1 MLTIIIQDVH
11 TDTMDIYPVD
21 NTASIISEYD
31 EHFTKFLTKDQRPEH
46 YYSLLAYNSEVRPIK
61 RSEFIRIYQGGELLD
76 SVEFVERPE
85 KPEHLK
91 TASDLISEVTDYEK
105 NFDTLIDYV
114 EKIGDRAEGTLRQRP
129 PQGFIVGKLRRPLT
143 KLRDAC
149 ITIKEIVSDNRE
161 GKPLAEKDLPE
172 ALTKLSESVYE
183 LEDALL
189 NSNPAYGKFIDF
201 MVMDVS
207 RSGAA
212 NAIGQI
218 KALALGYKG
227 STVD

>member
-31 EHFTKFLTKDQRPEH
+31 ENFTKFLTKYQRPEH

-61 RSEFIRIYQGGELLD
+61 RSESIRIYQGGELLN
-76 SVEFVERPE
+76 SVEFVERSE

-91 TASDLISEVTDYEK
+91 IASDLIGSVTEYEK
-105 NFDTLIDYV
+105 NFDTLIEYANN
-114 EKIGDRAEGTLRQRP
+114 IADRVEGTLRLRP
-129 PQGFIVGKLRRPLT
+129 PQGFIVGKVRRPLN
-143 KLRDAC
+143 KLHDAC
-149 ITIKEIVSDNRE
+149 VTIKEIISDNRE
-161 GKPLAEKDLPE
+161 GKPIAEIDLPE
-172 ALTKLSESVYE
+172 ALTKLSDSVYE
-183 LEDALL
+183 LEEALL
-189 NSNPAYGKFIDF
+189 NSNPAYVKFIDF

-227 STVD
+227 STGN